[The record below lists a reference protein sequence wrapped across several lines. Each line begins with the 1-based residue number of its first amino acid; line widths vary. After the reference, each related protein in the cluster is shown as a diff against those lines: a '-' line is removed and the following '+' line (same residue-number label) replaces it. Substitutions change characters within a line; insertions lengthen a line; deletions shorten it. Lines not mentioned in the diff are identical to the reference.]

1 MNIVK
6 VLVSG
11 TSVLID
17 LERGSLLRAG
27 FHLPFAFAV
36 PGLLCRQELG
46 NHGGTPLLALGLTVE
61 ELDGNEVALAL
72 NYGRRRRSLSLPDGF
87 VLALAK
93 AGSWILLTGDG
104 GLRQLARE
112 EGGDCYGVLWLP
124 TGCSRKPSC
133 PPASRPSQPI
143 PDADCRDRKSA
154 TATASI
160 PVVDPATGPHTPPPP
175 GSAGVP
181 AGKQAARPVKAPP
194 RRQAPPHPRPTLPA
208 VPEGR
213 WQGSTPSAR
222 SAAVRVAAVEKPGE
236 RARVD
241 GEDWPVWR

>member
-36 PGLLCRQELG
+36 PDLLCRQELG

-61 ELDGNEVALAL
+61 ELDGNEVMPAL

-133 PPASRPSQPI
+133 PGTSCPPASRPSQPI

-154 TATASI
+154 TASASV
-160 PVVDPATGPHTPPPP
+160 PVVDPATGPHTPQNPD
-175 GSAGVP
+175 P
-181 AGKQAARPVKAPP
+181 A
-194 RRQAPPHPRPTLPA
+194 
-208 VPEGR
+208 
-213 WQGSTPSAR
+213 
-222 SAAVRVAAVEKPGE
+222 
-236 RARVD
+236 
-241 GEDWPVWR
+241 